1 MSGLLRPLG
10 SAGLSPSHHW
20 QPWYKAQLGAHLL
33 PPFLLPPS
41 LTGPSYS
48 ICLFWQPESI
58 LKVPGGEWNQSCY
71 ALSMITRQSGLSTSK
86 YQISFLRDPSV
97 FRKTHS
103 MSDTYLLT
111 CGVLC
116 TFFLGGD
123 VLFPEHSKQFP
134 TLWPFSQLFFR
145 KRCHP
150 ITVISQAL
158 LVWQGPSSGLFPLQ
172 SISKDSNNK
181 HVQTPT
187 LWFTYLF
194 KCRFMSILHAR
205 NCSRHTVNNRNEM
218 ISAFTEKTF

>member
-116 TFFLGGD
+116 TFFLGGGRF
-123 VLFPEHSKQFP
+123 VPWTFQAVSYPMAIFP
-134 TLWPFSQLFFR
+134 TVFQKKMSSNYSHLS
-145 KRCHP
+145 
-150 ITVISQAL
+150 
-158 LVWQGPSSGLFPLQ
+158 GPSCLTR
-172 SISKDSNNK
+172 SIFWALSSAK
-181 HVQTPT
+181 H
-187 LWFTYLF
+187 F
-194 KCRFMSILHAR
+194 KR
-205 NCSRHTVNNRNEM
+205 
-218 ISAFTEKTF
+218 

>member
-41 LTGPSYS
+41 LPGPSYS

-116 TFFLGGD
+116 TFFLGGGTFCS
-123 VLFPEHSKQFP
+123 LN
-134 TLWPFSQLFFR
+134 
-145 KRCHP
+145 
-150 ITVISQAL
+150 I
-158 LVWQGPSSGLFPLQ
+158 PSSFLPYGHFPNCFSEKDVIQLQ
-172 SISKDSNNK
+172 SSLRPFLFDKVHLLGSFLCKAFQKIATTSTSKPPPCDSLIYSSA
-181 HVQTPT
+181 VSWVSCMPG
-187 LWFTYLF
+187 
-194 KCRFMSILHAR
+194 
-205 NCSRHTVNNRNEM
+205 TVPG
-218 ISAFTEKTF
+218 TQ